1 MADGAWRWQVT
12 AGRRARAAVKAA
24 NAAGTVTAAQV
35 LDGHVTLDLECLDR
49 VYLNGYV
56 PNLQVGGQVV
66 TFLTQHLGNPI
77 PSPAL
82 FNPIGERFRAA
93 VDRFA
98 SANGVPVVRFD
109 KDQRKAEVMRP
120 YLEAAQAAGQPGVV
134 AVGVA
139 QEFQRVFSGHRRK
152 TDKPGAVCY
161 GFEKADRRVSCYY
174 FYVWDAEFGPGFIKI
189 CSYFPYPVKVWVNG
203 HEWAKRQAA
212 KQGVGFAELANGFA
226 TTDDPERLQAICD
239 ALGPTQI
246 QAFFDRWMARLPLPL
261 TGADRAAGYW
271 WELSMRQIEVSRTL
285 VLDAPRHARA
295 FFEALVQDNLG
306 IGRPDE
312 VSLIFDRQVRSTTQT
327 GFATRVVT
335 RGVDVTVNCF
345 YKHSRIKQ
353 YLKEG
358 RAIRVETV
366 CNSPTDLGVN
376 RRLEHLD
383 ALQARAR
390 AANRRLLDTE
400 RAGPGCVLASPAFAR
415 VAQPSGE
422 AGCRTGALRFG
433 DPRVMALAGALSVLL
448 TSVVGFTHRSLR
460 AQVAA
465 LLGTP
470 YSANQ
475 MSYDLTRL
483 RRKHLIQRLPHSN
496 TYVLTPEGRRF
507 AVFYTKLHN
516 RLLAPLLAADRP
528 PAPPALRHALAVIDQ
543 AVRDY
548 IRHAHLKAA

>member
-1 MADGAWRWQVT
+1 VT

-24 NAAGTVTAAQV
+24 NAAGTITAAQV

-98 SANGVPVVRFD
+98 AANGVPVVRFD

-120 YLEAAQAAGQPGVV
+120 YLEAAQAAGRPGVV

-139 QEFQRVFSGHRRK
+139 QEFQRVFSGSRRK

-161 GFEKADRRVSCYY
+161 GFEKADRRVSCFY
-174 FYVWDAEFGPGFIKI
+174 FYVWDAEFGPGFVKI
-189 CSYFPYPVKVWVNG
+189 CSYFPYPIKVWVNG

-246 QAFFDRWMARLPLPL
+246 QAFFDRWMARIPTPLNEH
-261 TGADRAAGYW
+261 DRAAGYW

-422 AGCRTGALRFG
+422 AGYRTGALRFG

-465 LLGTP
+465 LLGTA
-470 YSANQ
+470 YSASQ

-483 RRKHLIQRLPHSN
+483 RRKGLICRLPGRN
-496 TYVLTPEGRRF
+496 TYVLTPEGMRF
-507 AVFYTKLHN
+507 AVFYTKLHD
-516 RLLAPLLAADRP
+516 RLLAPLLASDRP
-528 PAPPALRHALAVIDQ
+528 PAPPALRDALGVIDQ

-548 IRHAHLKAA
+548 VRHAHLKAA